1 MAWFELLQ
9 EIEPFDELPF
19 DQTLV
24 EALEG
29 AAQRQPLGVLRF
41 FTPTFRSYAS
51 DELKGCGKASFPAFS
66 ITGGACAL
74 NCDHCQA
81 KILAPMIAATSPAE
95 LERKVRDLV
104 LLKDLRGFLLSGGS
118 NRRNE
123 VPYERYYPTIEKLKR
138 DFPYLRIAAHSA
150 LLDER
155 RAKQMEAAGIDV
167 AMTDVI
173 GAQETIRDVYH
184 LNRPVA
190 DFEATLAALT
200 ATSMEVVP
208 HIVIGL
214 HYGRLLGEENALDI
228 VARYPIAAL
237 VLVVVTPIYAPAE
250 KPFATVCHRRRCQG
264 LCCRAQPDSPRARA
278 AWLYSSPWPPQAG
291 HRCLCRHG
299 WFRRYSVSG
308 RGNRGACPRHRS
320 SDRTRPRLLFYR
332 TGRFSRTAR
341 LRRIRSFYADRNAGH
356 SCGRAWAGR
365 EPRRRDGSGRRSER
379 RRAGT
384 ADDRRHAGAMRGIRS
399 DADRARRAWRARS
412 YGTKGHP
419 HVDLRCRAAAG
430 GH

>member
-1 MAWFELLQ
+1 MAWFDVLR

-19 DQTLV
+19 DRALV

-29 AAQRQPLGVLRF
+29 AAHAQPLGVLRF

-81 KILAPMIAATSPAE
+81 KILEPMIAATSPAE

-104 LLKDLRGFLLSGGS
+104 QLKDLRGFLLSGGS

-150 LLDER
+150 LLDEA
-155 RAKQMEAAGIDV
+155 RAKRMEAAGIDV

-184 LNRPVA
+184 LDRPVA
-190 DFEATLAALT
+190 DFEATVAALT

-214 HYGRLLGEENALDI
+214 HYGRLLGEETALDI
-228 VARYPIAAL
+228 IARYPVAAL

-250 KPFATVCHRRRCQG
+250 KPFATVSTDDVAKVFVAARNRVRQAPVQLGCIRPPGRHKLVTDAYAVMAG
-264 LCCRAQPDSPRARA
+264 FDGIAYPAEGIVALARA
-278 AWLYSSPWPPQAG
+278 I
-291 HRCLCRHG
+291 
-299 WFRRYSVSG
+299 G
-308 RGNRGACPRHRS
+308 RPIEQDHACCS
-320 SDRTRPRLLFYR
+320 IALDGL
-332 TGRFSRTAR
+332 
-341 LRRIRSFYADRNAGH
+341 
-356 SCGRAWAGR
+356 AGR
-365 EPRRRDGSGRRSER
+365 
-379 RRAGT
+379 RA
-384 ADDRRHAGAMRGIRS
+384 
-399 DADRARRAWRARS
+399 
-412 YGTKGHP
+412 
-419 HVDLRCRAAAG
+419 CAAA
-430 GH
+430 